1 MDDIRYETVTIP
13 TSNPFVLTD
22 YSIGKTPAVLKAGFY
37 RPATLQPP
45 YPAVVVSEGLGGVKT
60 ARERRYGRFLA
71 QHGFAALVVDSFG
84 ARGYGSSPHPLR
96 AINVT
101 ESMMLADAFACLVWL
116 ARHAEIDP
124 QRIHNIGFS
133 YGGMICLLTAYE
145 QLARLFVTGPERFAG
160 HVSYYGPTVPRLE
173 DYATTGA
180 PVAIMNGSLDD
191 NFDEK
196 RLELIAGDLKKG
208 GSTVD
213 NLVFDNAYHQ
223 WDSDDLE
230 RRFDRFNIRALS
242 TLIDPANLIY
252 DEKVGNRIWD
262 IACGFP
268 GLESQLPIMLTLVNN
283 GLMPLTRYVAVSSA
297 NPARAFGTA
306 VASGYWYQ
314 HYIYWFGPAAGAL
327 GGLTL
332 SEFLFKK

>member
-1 MDDIRYETVTIP
+1 MDDIRYETITIP

-22 YSIGKTPAVLKAGFY
+22 YTIGKTPAALEAGFY

-96 AINVT
+96 AITVT

-116 ARHAEIDP
+116 AQHPEIDP

-180 PVAIMNGSLDD
+180 PIAIMNGSLDD

-196 RLELIAGDLKKG
+196 RLELIASDLRSG
-208 GSTVD
+208 GSPVE
-213 NLVFDNAYHQ
+213 NFVFDDAYHQ
-223 WDSDDLE
+223 WDSDDHE

-252 DEKVGNRIWD
+252 DEKAGNVIRGFITRTAM
-262 IACGFP
+262 IA
-268 GLESQLPIMLTLVNN
+268 
-283 GLMPLTRYVAVSSA
+283 RAVSLKGYYLMRDPKLMEQSDRILLRHLGADAASPNAPASA
-297 NPARAFGTA
+297 P
-306 VASGYWYQ
+306 Q
-314 HYIYWFGPAAGAL
+314 
-327 GGLTL
+327 
-332 SEFLFKK
+332 